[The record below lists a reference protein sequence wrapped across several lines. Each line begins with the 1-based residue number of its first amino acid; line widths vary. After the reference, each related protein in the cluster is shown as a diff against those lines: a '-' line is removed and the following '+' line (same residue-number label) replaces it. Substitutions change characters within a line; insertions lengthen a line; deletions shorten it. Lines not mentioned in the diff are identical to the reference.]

1 MDVRCGFAADG
12 RGRFFAAW
20 HCDNRD
26 FEEFLFRRADV
37 YTGRIP
43 LPAAAP
49 MDPSLKPR
57 TAPNLTVLSK
67 SHSDEAGDLKRIR
80 DYAIQSGGETYRI
93 YRGDMHR
100 HTEFSMDG
108 NNDGAIQQTYRYAI
122 DAAELDYL
130 AVTDH
135 NGDGGPD
142 IPYIN
147 WLEQQMADVL
157 MLPRTFTPLYAYE
170 RSLNYPN
177 GHRNIIFA
185 ERGNPTLPIPEEE
198 QQAKSGAKPLYEYLK
213 RCGGIAISHT
223 SATTMGT
230 DWRDNDPDVEPLV
243 EIYQGDRVSYEKQ
256 AAPRAGYDP
265 KSDKKPANIAGWFPK
280 GYINLALEKGYRLG
294 FQSSSDH
301 WSTHISYF
309 IVLAERHDRAA
320 ILDAIK
326 RRHVYGATDDIIL
339 DVRSGNHLMGD
350 EFKTREVPKLQIRIL
365 GTHALA
371 RIDILKDSDVAHTIK
386 TDKQE
391 YVGTWTD
398 PQPAQG
404 VHYYY
409 VRVEQG
415 DGELAWASPIW
426 IDYA

>member
-1 MDVRCGFAADG
+1 M
-12 RGRFFAAW
+12 
-20 HCDNRD
+20 
-26 FEEFLFRRADV
+26 L
-37 YTGRIP
+37 
-43 LPAAAP
+43 
-49 MDPSLKPR
+49 
-57 TAPNLTVLSK
+57 
-67 SHSDEAGDLKRIR
+67 
-80 DYAIQSGGETYRI
+80 
-93 YRGDMHR
+93 
-100 HTEFSMDG
+100 
-108 NNDGAIQQTYRYAI
+108 YRY
-122 DAAELDYL
+122 
-130 AVTDH
+130 
-135 NGDGGPD
+135 
-142 IPYIN
+142 
-147 WLEQQMADVL
+147 
-157 MLPRTFTPLYAYE
+157 
-170 RSLNYPN
+170 
-177 GHRNIIFA
+177 
-185 ERGNPTLPIPEEE
+185 
-198 QQAKSGAKPLYEYLK
+198 LK
-213 RCGGIAISHT
+213 AMGGICASHT
-223 SATTMGT
+223 SATSMGT
-230 DWRDNDPDVEPLV
+230 DWRDNDSIVEPIV
-243 EIYQGDRVSYEKQ
+243 EIYQGDRMSYEIEG
-256 AAPRAGYDP
+256 APRAGYDP
-265 KSDKKPANIAGWFPK
+265 KSGTQLANIAGWFPK
-280 GYINLALEKGYRLG
+280 GFINHALQKGYRLG

-426 IDYA
+426 IDYAK